1 MDMLTLLNADTETW
15 PLIRRHPIFQGIG
28 DEEISEVLP
37 FFRLVTSGPGEFFIR
52 EGPDITMDVYLILKG
67 RLEVIKIANQEK
79 NQEPYQKPIR
89 KEFVIAELNSGDIIG
104 ELSFAK
110 GHPRSASIKT
120 VERSVLLGLNP
131 DALQQLEAE
140 YPKTSSRM
148 MKNMVGYVSGRLKKT
163 SENEVRALKIELH
176 NSLLKSKA
184 NIFFSY
190 VIGLLCVYNLT
201 LNITSNLSR
210 DINSA
215 TLISTSIVVVFCAVL
230 YLMTRHSQ
238 LPLRHYGVSTRHW
251 QFALK
256 ESMLWTVVIIA
267 GLIFVKWSLI
277 QNVERYRHL
286 PLFDFD
292 LSRKNL
298 LLNFIL
304 YGLHCPVQEFIAR
317 GVLQGSLQRFFSGK
331 NVTTRAV
338 IVSNALFSATHI
350 HVMGGFL
357 GVIVFVPG
365 LFWGWLYSR
374 HDNLVGVSVSHIL
387 IGWTALFFLNL
398 ESLF

>member
-1 MDMLTLLNADTETW
+1 MLTLLNPETETW
-15 PLIRRHPIFQGIG
+15 TLIRRHPIFHGIG
-28 DEEISEVLP
+28 DVEMSEVLP
-37 FFRLVTSGPGEFFIR
+37 FFRLLTSEPGELFIK
-52 EGPDITMDVYLILKG
+52 EGVDAGMDVYLILKG
-67 RLEVIKIANQEK
+67 RLEVIKTAKQEK
-79 NQEPYQKPIR
+79 TNELYAKAFK
-89 KEFVIAELNSGDIIG
+89 KEFVIAELNSGDTIG
-104 ELSFAK
+104 ELSFVK
-110 GHPRSASIKT
+110 GHPRSASIRT

-131 DALQQLEAE
+131 AGIAELEVE
-140 YPKTSSRM
+140 YPRTSSRM
-148 MKNMVGYVSGRLKKT
+148 MKNMVGYVSDRLKRT

-210 DINSA
+210 DIDSG

-238 LPLRHYGVSTRHW
+238 LPLRNYGVTTRHW

-256 ESMLWTVVIIA
+256 ESMLWTILIIAVVIFI
-267 GLIFVKWSLI
+267 KWSLI
-277 QNVERYRHL
+277 QNVGRYRHL

-298 LLNFIL
+298 LFNFIL

-331 NVTTRAV
+331 NATIRAV
-338 IVSNALFSATHI
+338 VVSNALFSATHI

-357 GVIVFVPG
+357 GLIVFVPG

-374 HDNLVGVSVSHIL
+374 HDTLVGVSISHVL
-387 IGWTALFFLNL
+387 IGWTSLFFLNL